1 MNTLYLYKFNIY
13 IKYIYTMLTNDEK
26 NDFINKLIADQ
37 THLTSKI
44 AITPDGAERK
54 NILKNIQ
61 QYNRIVSM
69 LYDLKN

>member
-1 MNTLYLYKFNIY
+1 
-13 IKYIYTMLTNDEK
+13 MLTNDEK

-44 AITPDGAERK
+44 SITPDGVERK

>member
-44 AITPDGAERK
+44 SITPDGFERK
-54 NILKNIQ
+54 NILKKIQ
-61 QYNRIVSM
+61 QHNKIIEL